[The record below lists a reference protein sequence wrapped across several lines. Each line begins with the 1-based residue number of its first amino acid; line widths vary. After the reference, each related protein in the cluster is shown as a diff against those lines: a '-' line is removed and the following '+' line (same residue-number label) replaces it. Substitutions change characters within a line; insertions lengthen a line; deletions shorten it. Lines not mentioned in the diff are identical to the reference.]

1 MRPLLY
7 RPAAN
12 AGAEERSDPS
22 VERGDDRFDALVR
35 ALPLGV
41 LMLDG
46 QIRVRFANRAAAS
59 IFGFDLSRVA
69 GAHLI
74 EAMPSIELERRAE
87 AALEGE
93 ASMAPM
99 IVPGRPGNRTYAVS
113 TYPLT
118 DDAGATIGALILAE
132 DQTELLAL
140 ERARQEF
147 LTNVSHELRTPL
159 SSIRLMLETV
169 DGSAG
174 DEARDLFV
182 PQALAQVDRLT
193 SLVQRLLE
201 QARAESGALRL
212 ELREVDLEAVARPIV
227 QSFEPQAAAKSVRL
241 ELRPLRPVRLQ
252 ADAERLAQVLV
263 NLIDNALRFTPEGG
277 LVTAEI
283 DADGAEAILRVS
295 DTGIGIPY
303 RDLPYIFERFYV
315 VDRSRARE
323 ISGVGLGLSIVKH
336 IVEAHGGS
344 VTAESM
350 LGSGTKF
357 TARLPFASVGT
368 DAWR

>member
-1 MRPLLY
+1 LFARPD
-7 RPAAN
+7 
-12 AGAEERSDPS
+12 AGAGFQEPSDPS
-22 VERGDDRFDALVR
+22 GERGDDRFDALVR

-41 LMLDG
+41 LMLDR

-59 IFGFDLSRVA
+59 IFGFELSRVS
-69 GAHLI
+69 GVHLI

-87 AALEGE
+87 AALDGE

-99 IVPGRPGNRTYAVS
+99 IVPARSGNRTYAVS
-113 TYPLT
+113 AYPLT
-118 DDAGATIGALILAE
+118 DDAGAIIGALILAE

-159 SSIRLMLETV
+159 SSIKLMLETV
-169 DGSAG
+169 DESPG

-193 SLVQRLLE
+193 VLVQRLLE

-212 ELREVDLEAVARPIV
+212 ELREVDLESVAQPIV
-227 QSFEPQAAAKSVRL
+227 QAFEPQAAAKNVRL
-241 ELRPLRPVRLQ
+241 ELHPLRPVRLQ
-252 ADAERLAQVLV
+252 ADPERLAQILV

-277 LVTAEI
+277 SVTTEI
-283 DADGAEAILRVS
+283 DADGAEAVVRVS

-315 VDRSRARE
+315 VDRSRARDV
-323 ISGVGLGLSIVKH
+323 SGVGLGLSIVKH
-336 IVEAHGGS
+336 IVEAHGGTI
-344 VTAESM
+344 TAESM

-357 TARLPFASVGT
+357 TVRLPFASVGT
-368 DAWR
+368 NAWR